1 MLLTTLSRSFL
12 NTESWGIHHLSR
24 MPPNV
29 QSEAPLA
36 QLWAFPTDPVAGSQG
51 GEISTSL
58 FASPSWEAVE
68 SNTRQAQNPQP
79 LTPPRTFLPAMLPS
93 SVPIWVPSH
102 PSWNDLSFLLKLYK
116 QIGFVCLLQ
125 GFFYY
130 FIVFLFIAASE
141 STKKNQVLL
150 SIFFNII
157 TWKEGLK
164 TQYFVLSNIY
174 SLYILISFELLYL
187 QDFSLLKSTETHFS
201 WKTLKLLF

>member
-1 MLLTTLSRSFL
+1 MLLATLSRSFL

-116 QIGFVCLLQ
+116 QIGFICLLQ
-125 GFFYY
+125 GFF
-130 FIVFLFIAASE
+130 
-141 STKKNQVLL
+141 
-150 SIFFNII
+150 II
-157 TWKEGLK
+157 
-164 TQYFVLSNIY
+164 
-174 SLYILISFELLYL
+174 LLYFYL
-187 QDFSLLKSTETHFS
+187 LLPQNPQKKIKFYLAFFSILLLEK
-201 WKTLKLLF
+201 KG